1 MKNILSIVMILCALL
16 SFGYSN
22 AQFRV
27 IGYIHPHIGG
37 NEAENIDFQ
46 KLTHLN
52 IAFINPDSAGQLQ
65 LPPGFDSLIEAAH
78 RYKVKVLASIGGGSH
93 NPYYATLLNDENR
106 PALVQKL
113 IKLTSEHNLDGIDV
127 DIENDNIDDN
137 YSKLVADLFKQ
148 LKPLKKLLTSAVATW
163 NGELIPDAALSKFD
177 FINVMSYDET
187 GPWRPEKPGPHASFE
202 KAENDLKYWSV
213 TRKIPAKKINL
224 GVPFYGY
231 CFGTKYN
238 ASMPYKDIII
248 NFPGA
253 EVKDIITPD
262 GGGAIYYNGLS
273 TIKSKTELALKKAGG
288 IMIWELMQD
297 SDNELSL
304 LKGIDYVIKSKR

>member
-1 MKNILSIVMILCALL
+1 MILCWLL
-16 SFGYSN
+16 YFGYSN

-37 NEAENIDFQ
+37 NEAEKIEFQ

-52 IAFINPDSAGQLQ
+52 IAFVNPDSAGQLQ

-93 NPYYATLLNDENR
+93 NPYYAALLTDGNR
-106 PALVQKL
+106 LAFVQKL
-113 IKLTSEHNLDGIDV
+113 IKLTNEHHLDGIDV
-127 DIENDNIDDN
+127 DIENDNIDEN
-137 YSKLVADLFKQ
+137 YVRLVTDLSRQ

-163 NGELIPDAALSKFD
+163 NGERIPDAALRKFD

-213 TRKIPAKKINL
+213 TRKISAKKINL

-253 EVKDIITPD
+253 EEKDVIMPD

-273 TIKSKTELALKKAGG
+273 TIKNKVKLALKQAGG

-304 LKGIDYVIKSKR
+304 LKGINDIIKSDK

>member
-1 MKNILSIVMILCALL
+1 MLKIFRLKCLVVISLFSCLN
-16 SFGYSN
+16 SN

-37 NEAENIDFQ
+37 NESAKIDFQ

-52 IAFINPDSAGQLQ
+52 IAFVNPDSMGQLL

-78 RYKVKVLASIGGGSH
+78 LYKVKVLASIGGGSH
-93 NPYYATLLNDENR
+93 NPYYAALKDENR
-106 PALVQKL
+106 AAFVQKI
-113 IKLTSEHNLDGIDV
+113 IKLTSERSLDGIDV

-137 YSKLVADLFKQ
+137 YVKLVTDLSSQ

-163 NGELIPDAALSKFD
+163 NGERIPDAALSKFD

-187 GPWRPEKPGPHASFE
+187 GPWKPEKPGPHSSFE
-202 KAENDLKYWSV
+202 KAENDLLYWSV
-213 TRKIPAKKINL
+213 SRKISSEKINL

-238 ASMPYKDIII
+238 ASMPYKEIIS

-253 EVKDIITPD
+253 EEKDVIMPE
-262 GGGAIYYNGLS
+262 GGGAIYYNGLA
-273 TIKSKTELALKKAGG
+273 TIKNKTKLALKKAGG

-297 SDNELSL
+297 SDNQLSL
-304 LKGIDYVIKSKR
+304 LSCINNVIKQK

>member
-1 MKNILSIVMILCALL
+1 MKNILSIVLILCGLL
-16 SFGYSN
+16 TFEYSN

-187 GPWRPEKPGPHASFE
+187 GPWRPEKPGPHSSFE

-213 TRKIPAKKINL
+213 TRKIPAKKVNL

-238 ASMPYKDIII
+238 ASMPYKDIIS

-253 EVKDIITPD
+253 EEKDIITPD

-273 TIKSKTELALKKAGG
+273 TIKNKVNLALKKAGG